1 MSFLGELKRRNVLRV
16 GIAYLAISWLLI
28 QVVETLF
35 PVFGLSDA
43 AIRLVV
49 IGVAIG
55 FLPALIFSWV
65 FELTPSGLKKES
77 EIDRD
82 ESITRTTG
90 KKLDQAI
97 MVVLALALAYFAVD
111 KFVLSP
117 QREAELVESATQ
129 AGAEKALEEE
139 RAKAAAIPN
148 ESIAVLPFVNMSG
161 DPQNEYFSDGLT
173 ETLLHMLAQLPE
185 LKVSARTSA
194 FAFKGQNVDIRT
206 IALSLGVAHVLE
218 GSVQRASNRV
228 RVTAQ
233 LIRADDGFHVWSQ
246 SYDRILDDI
255 FAIQD
260 EIAADVATALGGSLL
275 VTDSGG
281 IQGVSTSDI
290 SAYDIY
296 LKALEQQAIN
306 SNEALHAAES
316 LFKESLAKDPDF
328 LDARIGLARNY
339 LFMEWKNIVDEGAA
353 LPDASTL
360 LDQVLEQRPD
370 DLAARGLNLMIQIFS
385 ANLRLDFKSAEATFE
400 QMLPLM
406 QEGYGDSYV
415 RRFVIQD
422 LAAYERYDEALAV
435 LRDGLA
441 VDPLNYDLLWA
452 QATIFLQTD
461 REQEAMQPLQT
472 ALKLAPDNPLIY
484 WRLGMVAINQGN
496 YISGLNWVRQAGE
509 VDPSDPML
517 KAMLAWRFY
526 GLDLLEEGDYWAEQT
541 RKIATDSALIRDLE
555 ITSVAARNDD
565 DILLDLTRTTID
577 EVLKG
582 EMDDSVTVLATN
594 HYGRIMQDR
603 GLAREALDFLI
614 ARQPGINDFNALAD
628 NWNEVLLQAFSFHL
642 WAGVLDAQSFREKAV
657 KYEALLDD
665 KFEFWRENSDN
676 VVVVSVWI
684 GDMQAA
690 KTVFFEEFDDLR
702 VTHGWWD
709 TIFDAN
715 LLADFRKE
723 PDVAARLAEV
733 TRQRKELREQVL
745 QMLQEP
751 EWQH

>member
-1 MSFLGELKRRNVLRV
+1 MSFVGELKRRNVLRV

-49 IGVAIG
+49 IVVAIG

-97 MVVLALALAYFAVD
+97 MVVLVLGIAYLAVD

-117 QREAELVESATQ
+117 QREADLMQSAAR
-129 AGAEKALEEE
+129 AGAEQALEEE

-161 DPQNEYFSDGLT
+161 DPNNEYFSDGLT
-173 ETLLHMLAQLPE
+173 ETLLHMLAQLPD

-194 FAFKGQNVDIRT
+194 FAFKGRNVDIRT
-206 IALSLGVAHVLE
+206 IALTLGVAHVLE

-246 SYDRILDDI
+246 SYDRTLDDI
-255 FAIQD
+255 FVIQD
-260 EIAADVATALGGSLL
+260 EIAADVASALGSSLL
-275 VTDSGG
+275 AADPGA
-281 IQGVSTSDI
+281 IQGVNTSDI

-296 LKALEQQAIN
+296 LQALEQQAIN
-306 SNEALHAAES
+306 ANDSLQAAEN
-316 LFKESLAKDPDF
+316 LFKAALAKDPDF

-339 LFMEWKNIVDEGAA
+339 LFLEWKDIVDEGAA

-360 LDQVLEQRPD
+360 LDQVLEQHPD
-370 DLAARGLNLMIQIFS
+370 DLAARGMNLMIQIIS
-385 ANLRLDFKSAEATFE
+385 ANLRLDFKTAEATFE
-400 QMLPLM
+400 HMLPLM

-415 RRFVIQD
+415 RRFVIQN
-422 LAAYERYDEALAV
+422 LAGDERYDEALAV

-509 VDPSDPML
+509 VDPSDPIL

-541 RKIATDSALIRDLE
+541 RKIAIDSALIRNLE
-555 ITSVAARNDD
+555 ITSAAARNDD

-603 GLAREALDFLI
+603 GLAKEALDFLI
-614 ARQPGINDFNALAD
+614 ARQPGINDFSALAD

-665 KFEFWRENSDN
+665 KFEFWRENRDN
-676 VVVVSVWI
+676 VVVVSAWT

-709 TIFDAN
+709 TIFEAY